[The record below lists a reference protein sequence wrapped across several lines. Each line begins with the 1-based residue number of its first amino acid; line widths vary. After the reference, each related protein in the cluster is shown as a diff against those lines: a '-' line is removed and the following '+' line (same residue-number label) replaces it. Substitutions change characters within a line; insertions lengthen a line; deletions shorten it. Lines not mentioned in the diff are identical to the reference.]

1 MEKNQETDIQNNY
14 PDNKVIINNEREFVE
29 IEGGVYIEEGFYVTP
44 NGSFWD
50 PDGVYFN
57 REGYDKHEGF
67 YDEGFEYNPG
77 RGWIP
82 HLMCYED
89 DLPDKVK
96 DDVDVEGE
104 DDGLDYDNLDDL
116 HEEVDYDKILDNKD
130 KEECIIKKKPLVFTG
145 DKKPVPRVEKN
156 KEDFE
161 GNVDSNLNENST
173 TTTKVD
179 VDDFFETK

>member
-1 MEKNQETDIQNNY
+1 MEKNEETNTQNY
-14 PDNKVIINNEREFVE
+14 EDVKLSVYNEREFTEV
-29 IEGGVYIEEGFYVTP
+29 EGGVYIEEGFYVTP

-57 REGYDKHEGF
+57 RDGYDKHEGF
-67 YDEGFEYNPG
+67 YDEGYEYNPG

-89 DLPDKVK
+89 DLPDKNK
-96 DDVDVEGE
+96 EEDIE

-116 HEEVDYDKILDNKD
+116 HEEVDYEKILENKN

-145 DKKPVPRVEKN
+145 ENKPVPRVEKEKGKN
-156 KEDFE
+156 KDEEKKDE
-161 GNVDSNLNENST
+161 VDKT
-173 TTTKVD
+173 TTITKVD
-179 VDDFFETK
+179 VDEFFDSK